1 MQSIFGG
8 ASQGPSSNTSSKAQT
23 GAMGI
28 PALAQTGIGT
38 LLRRPGMIGPGMMP
52 GMMPFG
58 PAPMFAQS
66 SAVEEADPEDAE
78 AMIQIGSESIS
89 ETDALNSTV

>member
-1 MQSIFGG
+1 MGM
-8 ASQGPSSNTSSKAQT
+8 PS
-23 GAMGI
+23 
-28 PALAQTGIGT
+28 LAQTGIGT

-66 SAVEEADPEDAE
+66 SAVEEADPEGAE
-78 AMIQIGSESIS
+78 AMI
-89 ETDALNSTV
+89 

>member
-1 MQSIFGG
+1 MGM
-8 ASQGPSSNTSSKAQT
+8 PS
-23 GAMGI
+23 
-28 PALAQTGIGT
+28 LAQTGIGN
-38 LLRRPGMIGPGMMP
+38 LLRQPGMIGPGMMP

-66 SAVEEADPEDAE
+66 SAVEEADPEGAE
-78 AMIQIGSESIS
+78 AMIQVGAESIS